1 MLNEVFT
8 RNSVDAICAINLPN
22 MDTHDSLVWK
32 YTSSGQL
39 SVRSAYHLAFRLKT
53 KEDMVGSSSSE
64 ANRKVW
70 KKIWQ
75 LRIPNKVKIHLWQAC
90 MNALP
95 TRQCLSRRHLIPASL
110 CPVCQFDSEMVTHAL
125 WACPHAQ
132 NVWALIPG
140 RIQKLQVEIGD
151 FFLLTQDLTQSLN
164 RQELE
169 VWAVTCWSIWNAR
182 NKFFHEA
189 VMNHPS
195 LIFDNAIRLL
205 QDFHRVLAAQRLPSP
220 S

>member
-1 MLNEVFT
+1 MGSRSVWLIGFKDGRRDYYLRRGAMVVNYWWGQQQNEYKIHWLSWGKLCKSKEDGGVGF
-8 RNSVDAICAINLPN
+8 RDLSFFNLALLAKQGWRLL
-22 MDTHDSLVWK
+22 TSLTSLFYRVYKAK
-32 YTSSGQL
+32 Y
-39 SVRSAYHLAFRLKT
+39 FPRLKT

-169 VWAVTCWSIWNAR
+169 V
-182 NKFFHEA
+182 
-189 VMNHPS
+189 
-195 LIFDNAIRLL
+195 
-205 QDFHRVLAAQRLPSP
+205 
-220 S
+220 